1 MIIDHD
7 PCLAL
12 FALPKSNFGFNSIE
26 GYCWIIMYTLLYAKI
41 GIGLCSFIIFFHIS
55 GRSSAYRASLVNASW
70 RNKSMMNH
78 FILNFCIVKPLAR
91 HSGRGGLCCSCSRT
105 TAPGWTPRCFQVR
118 GRLKQ
123 GPPWKWYFLERRFRL
138 WVLPVCF
145 CGDFHCNLDADFSHF
160 GQVRVQPWVFQIT
173 IHLCTCFSIG
183 I

>member
-41 GIGLCSFIIFFHIS
+41 GIGLGSFILFFHQWTQLCLQGKFSECLLRKQIHDES
-55 GRSSAYRASLVNASW
+55 FQMSY
-70 RNKSMMNH
+70 
-78 FILNFCIVKPLAR
+78 CIVKPLAR

-160 GQVRVQPWVFQIT
+160 CQVRVQPWVF
-173 IHLCTCFSIG
+173 
-183 I
+183 